1 MKSVLV
7 LALMLPVMSLASEP
21 AAKPASNSTA
31 HAPIK
36 NAPPTQV
43 DHLKPAKEGKPKSE
57 ALAADHSAA
66 PAAHSSTPTEPPVV
80 RYVPPKYTSSTPI
93 VRTVVP
99 SKAPRARAAASHS
112 KKSTHASAK
121 PAADMAVTPGIV
133 RVMPSSSLPAGKVL
147 PTGKL
152 ALDTASTPSTGNLAS
167 NKPRLTWGETT
178 IVPAAPAPEIYIVR
192 DPELRWQQYSY
203 P

>member
-1 MKSVLV
+1 MKSVFV
-7 LALMLPVMSLASEP
+7 LALMLPVLSLANEP

-57 ALAADHSAA
+57 ALSADHSAA
-66 PAAHSSTPTEPPVV
+66 PSPHSSAPTEPPVV

-93 VRTVVP
+93 VRPVVP
-99 SKAPRARAAASHS
+99 SKAPRARAAASHG

-121 PAADMAVTPGIV
+121 PAANMAVTPGIV
-133 RVMPSSSLPAGKVL
+133 RVMPGSSLPAGKVL
-147 PTGKL
+147 PSGKSGQ
-152 ALDTASTPSTGNLAS
+152 DTPSNTSVSSLGS

-192 DPELRWQQYSY
+192 DPEMRWQQYSY